1 MNRKVSV
8 IQSIKAIIK
17 YTNTSLQRGLQ
28 RRSTGEGSVKS
39 VIVNIYSCLCTF
51 NLLRSI
57 WGGGGGEKCFQ
68 PKKLALSGRND
79 FLHPFAFPTVASKVT
94 PQSYSA

>member
-39 VIVNIYSCLCTF
+39 VIINILQLSLYIQLAEEH
-51 NLLRSI
+51 L
-57 WGGGGGEKCFQ
+57 GGGGGG
-68 PKKLALSGRND
+68 GREV
-79 FLHPFAFPTVASKVT
+79 F
-94 PQSYSA
+94 SA